1 MNVAKI
7 YLSRYKILVVKIR
20 ILEQDIDK
28 LIAKAGG
35 GSISGGDGLP
45 HGNGTT
51 DQTGAIASRLAD
63 IKAKRDSLLF
73 DSIVARDEI
82 EQTILKVPDP
92 VSMQLLFDRY
102 VKLMR
107 WNDVAEDLHI
117 YNEQYV
123 RGRLHGQALA
133 EVQKIIG

>member
-1 MNVAKI
+1 MNSAKL
-7 YLSRYKILVVKIR
+7 YLSRYKVLVVKIR

-35 GSISGGDGLP
+35 GSVSGGDGLP
-45 HGNGTT
+45 HGNTTT

-63 IKAKRDSLLF
+63 IKAKRDSMLF

>member
-1 MNVAKI
+1 M
-7 YLSRYKILVVKIR
+7 LVVKIR

-35 GSISGGDGLP
+35 GSVSGGDGLP
-45 HGNGTT
+45 HGNTTT
-51 DQTGAIASRLAD
+51 DQTGAIASQLAD
-63 IKAKRDSLLF
+63 IKAKRDSMLF

>member
-1 MNVAKI
+1 M
-7 YLSRYKILVVKIR
+7 LVVKIR

-35 GSISGGDGLP
+35 GSVSGGDGLP
-45 HGNGTT
+45 HGNTTT

-63 IKAKRDSLLF
+63 IKAKRDSMLF